1 MTVSRN
7 VPAMQIRVPEELKRW
22 LKHQAV
28 DNRRTLNSEVLH
40 RLEQSRRQEE
50 QRQAQGAEA

>member
-1 MTVSRN
+1 MVRM
-7 VPAMQIRVPEELKRW
+7 PDDLKRW

-40 RLEQSRRQEE
+40 RLEKSRAIDE
-50 QRQAQGAEA
+50 QKPPQKDGA